1 MERTVL
7 VTGSSSGIGRAT
19 VEAFLDEE
27 WTVYATARDTDDIAD
42 LGDLE
47 NCRIDELDVTVENDV
62 KRVVER
68 ITDETDRVDC
78 LVNNA
83 GYGQLGPVEE
93 VSVDA
98 AREQYE
104 VNVFGPHRL
113 LREVLPEMRRQDDG
127 TVVNVTSVVARVP
140 FPGGGVYAGS
150 KAALSRTSEAMRAE
164 VEEYGIDV
172 VEIEP
177 GPVDTQFDERAE
189 SEIDG
194 IDRSGAYDAFY
205 DLFEDWNAVGG
216 GDGPL
221 SVPPEE
227 VADEIVNAASATDPA
242 ARYPVGPVAQA
253 ATLAPFLP
261 AWARAWIWSFARRV
275 AR

>member
-27 WTVYATARDTDDIAD
+27 WTVYATARDTDDITD
-42 LGDLE
+42 LGELE
-47 NCRIDELDVTVENDV
+47 NCRIDSLDVTDEDDIQ
-62 KRVVER
+62 RVVER
-68 ITDETDRVDC
+68 VTDEMDRVDC

-83 GYGQLGPVEE
+83 GYGQLGPVED

-113 LREVLPEMRRQDDG
+113 LREILPEMRRQEDG
-127 TVVNVTSVVARVP
+127 TVVNVTSVVAQVP

-150 KAALSRTSEAMRAE
+150 KAALSRMGEAMRAE
-164 VEEYGIDV
+164 VEAFGIDV

-177 GPVDTQFDERAE
+177 GPVDTQFDDRAQ

-194 IDRSGAYDAFY
+194 IERSGAYDAFY
-205 DLFEDWNAVGG
+205 DLFEDWDAVGG

-221 SVPPEE
+221 SVPAET

-242 ARYPVGPVAQA
+242 PRYPVGPVARA
-253 ATLAPFLP
+253 ATFAPFLP
-261 AWARAWIWSFARRV
+261 AWARTWIWSLVRRV
-275 AR
+275 A